1 MVEAKSCNSVIT
13 STALRSGGG
22 AAGDEVTGAAAW
34 VTLGGGPYC
43 TLSFTAR
50 SFPVAMS
57 ARMAVE
63 MAEATKLTTEN
74 GTMIKA
80 RMSATRK

>member
-1 MVEAKSCNSVIT
+1 
-13 STALRSGGG
+13 
-22 AAGDEVTGAAAW
+22 
-34 VTLGGGPYC
+34 
-43 TLSFTAR
+43 
-50 SFPVAMS
+50 MS